1 MIQGTY
7 HSGPISSI
15 KRVGYLGL
23 VILLVYM
30 IALARYAWR
39 LIGETSGT
47 PYQLITLY
55 YGIPMI
61 GLPAFF
67 VFVFGDYNDILTMM
81 FSLGMFKMI
90 SASFQK
96 YKSTQPD

>member
-23 VILLVYM
+23 VILMVYM

-39 LIGETSGT
+39 LIGATAGT
-47 PYQLITLY
+47 PYQLIALFF
-55 YGIPMI
+55 GIPMI
-61 GLPAFF
+61 ILPAFF
-67 VFVFGDYNDILTMM
+67 VFVLHFTVDVKHG
-81 FSLGMFKMI
+81 
-90 SASFQK
+90 
-96 YKSTQPD
+96 